1 MFRNK
6 SKCTFFVSLLLILLT
21 VISLAGCVK
30 DKSGDNDK
38 SRDQRSSKDSKAKDD
53 SVKSDG
59 YDKFSK
65 LKIGMTESEVNA
77 ILGEPAK
84 VDKAY
89 YYYNITVNG
98 KDLELNVWI
107 NTTSGLVTTIY
118 GDFSKDVYRS
128 EFADK
133 ATDLSSVSDL
143 ESGVIK
149 TYDAC
154 KDAFKT
160 PGYLV
165 SIDDDGE
172 EKYLWVNSID
182 GYLTVTFDADGNV
195 KTYNG
200 YC

>member
-1 MFRNK
+1 MHEFYN
-6 SKCTFFVSLLLILLT
+6 I
-21 VISLAGCVK
+21 VI
-30 DKSGDNDK
+30 N
-38 SRDQRSSKDSKAKDD
+38 QR
-53 SVKSDG
+53 
-59 YDKFSK
+59 
-65 LKIGMTESEVNA
+65 
-77 ILGEPAK
+77 
-84 VDKAY
+84 AY

-128 EFADK
+128 EFADI

-165 SIDDDGE
+165 AIDEDGE